1 MHPSAFACFGGA
13 FNDAQDATA
22 DRPNAG
28 PRNICWRNR
37 TVPQKRPAAV
47 EAAGLTFSE
56 TISKDPSGS
65 NRLSLRRSRG
75 LRRSS
80 RLAWGSRRGS
90 FVVMMLL
97 RSAGSRRRGRRARI
111 SSLSNNAETKN
122 GRQQEDEFLH
132 INKVGANRD
141 FILYQVYSSGVTGAV
156 NRPSP
161 GNQIQAPPIELRFS
175 FSTVSLRRDG
185 LKDRCRHR
193 KPEFHIKPHL
203 PNPRKEWKFQKI
215 ANVFIP
221 CVRKLSL
228 VGEVFPYGRLKS
240 QEHR

>member
-28 PRNICWRNR
+28 PRNICWRNQ

-141 FILYQVYSSGVTGAV
+141 LSYIRLLAPV
-156 NRPSP
+156 SP
-161 GNQIQAPPIELRFS
+161 ERSIGPRQETKF
-175 FSTVSLRRDG
+175 RRRQ
-185 LKDRCRHR
+185 L
-193 KPEFHIKPHL
+193 
-203 PNPRKEWKFQKI
+203 N
-215 ANVFIP
+215 
-221 CVRKLSL
+221 
-228 VGEVFPYGRLKS
+228 
-240 QEHR
+240 